1 MFLLPWLQQVS
12 HRWQLKD
19 KLMAM
24 AAEPVPDAVWDERQ
38 AYEELLYWDSLIQR
52 GHRLLPHDFDRYCIA
67 PG

>member
-1 MFLLPWLQQVS
+1 
-12 HRWQLKD
+12 
-19 KLMAM
+19 M

-67 PG
+67 PGWSFNEVQL